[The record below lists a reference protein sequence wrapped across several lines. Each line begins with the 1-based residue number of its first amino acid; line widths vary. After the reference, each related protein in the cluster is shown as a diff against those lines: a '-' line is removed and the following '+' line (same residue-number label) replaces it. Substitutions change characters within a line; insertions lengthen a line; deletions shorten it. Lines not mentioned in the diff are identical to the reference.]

1 MYACTRRIFSS
12 APLPRIISSGDD
24 THDIIES
31 GEVLPILLLFLFL
44 SVPAVYRE
52 CNRTF
57 PHPPRP
63 PTHPPVF
70 HMADAAAY
78 LKLGKKIQSSR
89 FGWAGVA
96 REEATVPNNDGY
108 AASASDGGTSGI
120 YVTSNSTTSGLVVVQ
135 VHDAQREVQQ
145 LPMKKKRLAKRSR
158 SGSDEKDRLAASP
171 VKSNAMV
178 TATPATST
186 GQPLSVD
193 LSPRGVTFEDGLN
206 LTNVA
211 SPTAPVPPVEGVA
224 QRINLMAKWFPASL
238 QERKLDAA
246 VAPSMMFVEAT
257 VDRVN
262 KMREYVLILR
272 YGIEDVEALLEET
285 RQTQSNVWE
294 KESVNDNSTHQGSR
308 RDYWDLSSSDVRE
321 LVRSVGLPS
330 FTQALA
336 EFSDAVF
343 SSHWSAAAAVYRLL
357 SRRRR
362 VCAPMD
368 YNIKAW
374 HDYLNNH
381 GPEGGCAPRL
391 SDILWLSA
399 ASTSAMFTATA
410 SRLLRGARSCAEQ
423 ISVSDASLDDRASCS
438 ASESDAGSSDRPR
451 FFDNTEAATEE
462 NEPVPTRVWLL
473 TAPVIFPTTLSP
485 DQRAVLSFLRFLMP
499 TSHSS
504 RERTTSVG
512 YGVWLFAAFSAL
524 DIPLDPD
531 TDRLAHDLFRTCCRH
546 LRTLAAWQGVSGST
560 RDLLL
565 SKLHARSSDAAPP
578 LYASL
583 DDICREDVLALYTIV
598 VVLAR
603 FFRQNQDHFMPL

>member
-1 MYACTRRIFSS
+1 
-12 APLPRIISSGDD
+12 
-24 THDIIES
+24 
-31 GEVLPILLLFLFL
+31 
-44 SVPAVYRE
+44 
-52 CNRTF
+52 
-57 PHPPRP
+57 
-63 PTHPPVF
+63 
-70 HMADAAAY
+70 MADAAAY

-89 FGWAGVA
+89 FGRAGVA
-96 REEATVPNNDGY
+96 REEATVSQNDGY
-108 AASASDGGTSGI
+108 AAAASDGGTAGVD
-120 YVTSNSTTSGLVVVQ
+120 VTSNSTTSGLVVVQ
-135 VHDAQREVQQ
+135 VNDAQREVQQ
-145 LPMKKKRLAKRSR
+145 LPMKKKRVAKRSR
-158 SGSDEKDRLAASP
+158 SGSDEKDRPTALP
-171 VKSNAMV
+171 VKSNSMA
-178 TATPATST
+178 TAEPATST
-186 GQPLSVD
+186 GQPPSED
-193 LSPRGVTFEDGLN
+193 LSTRGVVFEDELN

-272 YGIEDVEALLEET
+272 YGIEDAEALLEET
-285 RQTQSNVWE
+285 RQTQSNVWG
-294 KESVNDNSTHQGSR
+294 KKSVDGNSTHQGPR
-308 RDYWDLSSSDVRE
+308 REYWDLSSSEVRQ
-321 LVRSVGLPS
+321 LVRSVGLPR

-343 SSHWSAAAAVYRLL
+343 TSHWSAAAAVYRLL

-368 YNIKAW
+368 YNIRAW
-374 HDYLNNH
+374 HEYLNTH
-381 GPEGGCAPRL
+381 GPESGRAPRL
-391 SDILWLSA
+391 SDFLWLSA

-423 ISVSDASLDDRASCS
+423 ISVSDASLGDRASRTG
-438 ASESDAGSSDRPR
+438 SEGDFGSSDRPR
-451 FFDNTEAATEE
+451 FFDNTETAAEE
-462 NEPVPTRVWLL
+462 EEPVPTRVWLL
-473 TAPVIFPTTLSP
+473 SAPVNFPTTLSP

-565 SKLHARSSDAAPP
+565 SKLHPRRPDAAPP

>member
-1 MYACTRRIFSS
+1 MDA
-12 APLPRIISSGDD
+12 
-24 THDIIES
+24 
-31 GEVLPILLLFLFL
+31 
-44 SVPAVYRE
+44 
-52 CNRTF
+52 
-57 PHPPRP
+57 
-63 PTHPPVF
+63 
-70 HMADAAAY
+70 AAAY

-89 FGWAGVA
+89 FGRSGVA
-96 REEATVPNNDGY
+96 REEETAKKSHAFV
-108 AASASDGGTSGI
+108 AAADDGGVARI
-120 YVTSNSTTSGLVVVQ
+120 DVTSSNSTSGLVVVE
-135 VHDAQREVQQ
+135 VNDAQREIQQ
-145 LPMKKKRLAKRSR
+145 LPMKKKKATKRSR
-158 SGSDEKDRLAASP
+158 SGSDEKDLPP
-171 VKSNAMV
+171 VPPVSSTTTV
-178 TATPATST
+178 TVKAETST
-186 GQPLSVD
+186 GQAHLED
-193 LSPRGVTFEDGLN
+193 LATKGIVLEEGLN

-262 KMREYVLILR
+262 KMREYVLLLR
-272 YGIEDVEALLEET
+272 YGIEDVESLLEET
-285 RQTQSNVWE
+285 RQTNSCVWE
-294 KESVNDNSTHQGSR
+294 TESLDSNSIRKKQR
-308 RDYWDLSSSDVRE
+308 RGYWDLSRKNVRE
-321 LVRSVGLPS
+321 LVRSVGLPP

-343 SSHWSAAAAVYRLL
+343 RSHRSAAAAVYRLIC
-357 SRRRR
+357 RRRR
-362 VCAPMD
+362 VSAPMH

-374 HDYLNNH
+374 HEYLSSR
-381 GPEGGCAPRL
+381 GPEIGCTPRL
-391 SDILWLSA
+391 ADVLWLSA

-423 ISVSDASLDDRASCS
+423 NVSDASLDDRASCT
-438 ASESDAGSSDRPR
+438 ASEDDSDSSDRPR
-451 FFDNTEAATEE
+451 FLDNTETAAEE
-462 NEPVPTRVWLL
+462 NEPAPTRAWLL
-473 TAPVIFPTTLSP
+473 TSRVTFPPTLSS
-485 DQRAVLSFLRFLMP
+485 DQRGLLCFLRFLMP
-499 TSHSS
+499 TTCPS

-546 LRTLAAWQGVSGST
+546 LRTLAVWQGVSGST
-560 RDLLL
+560 RNLLL
-565 SKLHARSSDAAPP
+565 GKLPPRAPNADPP

-583 DDICREDVLALYTIV
+583 GDICREDVLALYTVV

>member
-1 MYACTRRIFSS
+1 MYVIFHTAATHYWLRSRHTRRHLKRRGPSHPTPFVF
-12 APLPRIISSGDD
+12 P
-24 THDIIES
+24 
-31 GEVLPILLLFLFL
+31 FLFL
-44 SVPAVYRE
+44 PTAYCE
-52 CNRTF
+52 CN
-57 PHPPRP
+57 HPRP
-63 PTHPPVF
+63 SPTRADHPVF
-70 HMADAAAY
+70 DMADAAAY

-89 FGWAGVA
+89 FGRAGVA
-96 REEATVPNNDGY
+96 REEATVIKNDGC
-108 AASASDGGTSGI
+108 AAAASDGGTPGI
-120 YVTSNSTTSGLVVVQ
+120 DVTSNSTTSGLVVVQ
-135 VHDAQREVQQ
+135 VNDAQREVQQ
-145 LPMKKKRLAKRSR
+145 LPMKKKRVAKRSR
-158 SGSDEKDRLAASP
+158 SGSDEKDRPAAP
-171 VKSNAMV
+171 PAKSNSMV
-178 TATPATST
+178 NATPATST
-186 GQPLSVD
+186 GQPPSED
-193 LSPRGVTFEDGLN
+193 LSTRGVVFEDGLN

-272 YGIEDVEALLEET
+272 YGIEDVEALLEES
-285 RQTQSNVWE
+285 RQTQSNVWG
-294 KESVNDNSTHQGSR
+294 KESADGNSTHQRPR
-308 RDYWDLSSSDVRE
+308 REYWDLSSSEVRE
-321 LVRSVGLPS
+321 LVRSVGLPT
-330 FTQALA
+330 FAQALA

-343 SSHWSAAAAVYRLL
+343 GSHWSAAAAVYRLL

-374 HDYLNNH
+374 HEYLNTH
-381 GPEGGCAPRL
+381 GPEGGRPPRL
-391 SDILWLSA
+391 SDVLWLSA
-399 ASTSAMFTATA
+399 ASASAMFTATA
-410 SRLLRGARSCAEQ
+410 SRLLRGARCCAEQ
-423 ISVSDASLDDRASCS
+423 ISVSDASLDDRASCT
-438 ASESDAGSSDRPR
+438 ASEGDSGPSDRPR
-451 FFDNTEAATEE
+451 FFDNTETAAEE
-462 NEPVPTRVWLL
+462 NEPVSTRVWLMS
-473 TAPVIFPTTLSP
+473 APVIFPPTLSHE
-485 DQRAVLSFLRFLMP
+485 QRAVLSFLRFLMP
-499 TSHSS
+499 TSHSL

-565 SKLHARSSDAAPP
+565 SKLHPRRPDAAPP
-578 LYASL
+578 LYTSL
-583 DDICREDVLALYTIV
+583 DDIRREDVLALYTIV